1 MSLRLVA
8 VLAFAVL
15 LALSNGPAGAVTLT
29 GVIRD
34 FCAPSIA
41 GTCTQLSDFEGA
53 ITGVVQNMV
62 DPTLT
67 GGLPTPGPNIAAGAS
82 SDDNFAKWFV
92 NSPGFNLS
100 TPFQLDLTEGPP
112 GTFIFSSGAFFPIDN
127 QLFGN
132 QGRGNNFHFT
142 MHLQG
147 QLSFTDP
154 IPNVPDFNFNFTGDD
169 DLWIFVGGQKMID
182 LGGVHGPAAANFNE
196 EDLLDKGLA
205 PNVLHSFDIFF
216 AERHTFGS
224 NFQITTTLNIA
235 ALPPPSTNVPE
246 PASVTLLGV
255 GCAALALL
263 RRRRTI

>member
-1 MSLRLVA
+1 MTIRLVA
-8 VLAFAVL
+8 LLTFTVL
-15 LALSNGPAGAVTLT
+15 LTLPNARAGAVTLT

-82 SDDNFAKWFV
+82 SDENFAKWFV

-112 GTFIFSSGAFFPIDN
+112 GTFTFFSNAFFPIDN

-147 QLSFTDP
+147 QLSFSDP
-154 IPNVPDFNFNFTGDD
+154 TPNVPDFNFNFTGDD

-182 LGGVHGPAAANFNE
+182 LGGVHGPASANFNE
-196 EDLLDKGLA
+196 QNLIASGLA
-205 PNVLHSFDIFF
+205 PNVLHSLDIFF

-235 ALPPPSTNVPE
+235 APPTPDVPE
-246 PASVTLLGV
+246 PATMTVLGV
-255 GCAALALL
+255 GCAALALA
-263 RRRRTI
+263 RRRRSL